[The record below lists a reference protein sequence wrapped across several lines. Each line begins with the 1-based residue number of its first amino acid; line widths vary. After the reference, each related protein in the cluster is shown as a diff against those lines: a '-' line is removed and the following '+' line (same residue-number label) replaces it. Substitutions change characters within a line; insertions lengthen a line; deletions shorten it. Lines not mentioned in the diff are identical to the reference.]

1 MRRAFSDVTL
11 ERYPDS
17 LSVTEAAPLMDYIC
31 SMRVRSRVSDEQI
44 AALRQHLENEIAERG
59 AIRITK
65 DSGLFIARR

>member
-1 MRRAFSDVTL
+1 
-11 ERYPDS
+11 
-17 LSVTEAAPLMDYIC
+17 VTEAAPLMDYIC